1 MFNNSLTAFSI
12 KSQKVRL
19 LSDFRIV
26 HNFFMATSL
35 NTLSEELSVVY
46 RKTGKKIYG
55 ESKSSPSLDFVLYFL
70 SPVSDRRK
78 LR

>member
-1 MFNNSLTAFSI
+1 MFNKCLTAFKI

-26 HNFFMATSL
+26 YNFCMAASL
-35 NTLSEELSVVY
+35 NTRSEELSVVY

-55 ESKSSPSLDFVLYFL
+55 ESKSSPSLDFVLCFL